1 MNDELSQSLVYL
13 DHATERM
20 AQRGIAPSEVEEV
33 LINAVA
39 APATAA
45 STVTLEG
52 TTAAGRRLNITR
64 LEHFPVIVSVVDLA
78 GPSQ

>member
-1 MNDELSQSLVYL
+1 MNNERSQSLVYL

-20 AQRGIAPSEVEEV
+20 DQRRITPAEVEEV
-33 LINAVA
+33 ALNAVA
-39 APATAA
+39 APARAGR
-45 STVTLEG
+45 VTLEG
-52 TTAAGRRLNITR
+52 STAAGRRLNITR